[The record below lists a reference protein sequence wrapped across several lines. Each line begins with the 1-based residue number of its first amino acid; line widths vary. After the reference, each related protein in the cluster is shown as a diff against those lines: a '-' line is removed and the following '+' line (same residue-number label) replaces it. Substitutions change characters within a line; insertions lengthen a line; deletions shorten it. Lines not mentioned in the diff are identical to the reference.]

1 MVELR
6 ENIKQFKNFII
17 EESAIS
23 DKDELIPFYF
33 IKRNSIGKL
42 KKHWASGI
50 GSFNK
55 SHILNHRNKRF
66 LVSEDDIES
75 INIKCLSF
83 SSLVEKYSIK
93 KIEKLMLDVEG
104 AEYRILK
111 SINLNQVI
119 IKEIFFEKK
128 HFDGLFKEGEKLEEI
143 KKKLLNAGYLLED
156 VDTENMSAKLKN

>member
-1 MVELR
+1 
-6 ENIKQFKNFII
+6 
-17 EESAIS
+17 
-23 DKDELIPFYF
+23 
-33 IKRNSIGKL
+33 
-42 KKHWASGI
+42 
-50 GSFNK
+50 
-55 SHILNHRNKRF
+55 
-66 LVSEDDIES
+66 
-75 INIKCLSF
+75 
-83 SSLVEKYSIK
+83 
-93 KIEKLMLDVEG
+93 MLDVEG